1 MEKVVTNFESYEIS
15 IKLTDEKL
23 FIKTITSSETFAL
36 RSINGIGIVDLI
48 DKYNQELSAYNARKN
63 SPMVIY
69 VIGGIFLLG
78 GLASFSGNAG
88 AALMELLLGGG
99 IIYWGSTMQAIEPSL
114 QSAVR
119 IMISGMNRDFEFD
132 KSGSYTTQIAELVV
146 KVEETLTAY
155 HKNNK

>member
-1 MEKVVTNFESYEIS
+1 MENVVSNFESPEIS

-23 FIKTITSSETFAL
+23 YIKTLSSNETFAL
-36 RSINGIGIVDLI
+36 RSINGIGVVDLI
-48 DKYNQELSAYNARKN
+48 DKYNQELTEFNNKKNA
-63 SPMVIY
+63 PIAFY
-69 VIGGIFLLG
+69 IFGGLFLIG
-78 GLASFSGNAG
+78 GLANFSKDIGSAFMGIILG
-88 AALMELLLGGG
+88 AG
-99 IIYWGSTMQAIEPSL
+99 IIYWGTTKQGTEPTL

-155 HKNNK
+155 HMNNK